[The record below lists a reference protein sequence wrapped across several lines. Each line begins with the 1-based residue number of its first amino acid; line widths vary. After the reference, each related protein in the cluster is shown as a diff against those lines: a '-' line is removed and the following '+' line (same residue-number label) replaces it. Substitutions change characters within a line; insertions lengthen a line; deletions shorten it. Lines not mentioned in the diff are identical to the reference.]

1 MMQSEVSSY
10 ILDNI
15 KKTLE
20 GIMDQDVNDFV
31 DSIIAADSVF
41 IYGVGRSGLTG
52 KMFAVRLVQ
61 MGLKVHFVGDMTT
74 PIVGEDDL
82 SIIISYTGET
92 MSIVQTA
99 NISRRMGCKVVG
111 ITADA
116 NSKLS
121 HASNAVILL
130 PIPHNGEKVALAPL
144 GTLFEDAAMLFF
156 DSIVP
161 LLMSKL
167 DENECNMRQ
176 RHAIWV

>member
-1 MMQSEVSSY
+1 MRSEVSDY

-15 KKTLE
+15 RQTLK
-20 GIMDQDVNDFV
+20 GVPDQAVNEFI
-31 DSIIAADSVF
+31 DSILAARKVF

-61 MGLKVHFVGDMTT
+61 MGLDVHFVGDMTT
-74 PIVGEDDL
+74 PIVGEEDL
-82 SIIISYTGET
+82 SIIISHTGET

-111 ITADA
+111 ITSDE

-121 HASNAVILL
+121 HASNTVVLMQV
-130 PIPHNGEKVALAPL
+130 PHNGEKVVLAPL
-144 GTLFEDAAMLFF
+144 GTLFEDAVILFF

-161 LLMSKL
+161 LLMAKL
-167 DENECNMRQ
+167 EENECNMRQ